1 MTAPGVNAEI
11 RWSVLGSAAGGGL
24 DLVDLSADGIVLA
37 RGSWVPARAAEALR
51 ARPAT
56 RWAWGDTARIY
67 PGLLAAQARVT
78 RAWDLRLCRRI
89 LRAAL
94 PGDDALGPQSAWDGA
109 SGFAPADEALFAAP
123 AEDAPD
129 ADESVRELLRQLRA
143 VTATAEP
150 QRLRILLHG
159 ESAGALIAEEMHAAG
174 LPWDGSEHSRI
185 LVETLGERPVGSGTP
200 RRMRELADEV
210 RAALGDPVANLDSP
224 PKLLRSLHR
233 AGIQVASTSRWE
245 LAEQAHPAVTP
256 LLEYKRLARLLVAN
270 GWTWLDEWVRGGRFR
285 PVYVPG
291 GVVTGR
297 WASSGGGALQIPRA
311 LRPAIRPD
319 PGWVVIDADVAQ
331 LEPRV
336 LAAMSRD
343 LGLAD
348 AARGRD
354 LYEGIV
360 ASGAVA
366 TREEAKY
373 AVLGAMYGATTGE
386 SGRLVPRLRRAY
398 PTAMRLV
405 DDAASAGEDGAS
417 VRTWLGRAS
426 PPPDATWTALTQA
439 ASEETASIALRE
451 QARRAARDRGR
462 FTRNFVVQ
470 GTAAEWALC
479 WLAEIRGR
487 LDALGQAGP
496 PHAPRSGA
504 VFADRPHL
512 VFFLHD
518 EVMVHAPAAMADD
531 VAGAVADAAVAA
543 GRRLFGSFPLDFP
556 LDVEII
562 RPLGAGADDAG
573 AAG

>member
-1 MTAPGVNAEI
+1 MTAPDEDAAI
-11 RWSVLGSAAGGGL
+11 RWSVLGTAAGGGL
-24 DLVDLSADGIVLA
+24 DIVELSEHGMVLGRAPWSAAHAADAV
-37 RGSWVPARAAEALR
+37 RT
-51 ARPAT
+51 RPET
-56 RWAWGDTARIY
+56 RWVWGDTARIY

-94 PGDDALGPQSAWDGA
+94 PGDDALGPASAWDGT
-109 SGFAPADEALFAAP
+109 SGFAPGDEALFAAL

-143 VTATAEP
+143 VAGAADA

-159 ESAGALIAEEMHAAG
+159 ESAGALIAEEMHTAG
-174 LPWDGSEHSRI
+174 LPWDAAEHGRI
-185 LVETLGERPVGSGTP
+185 LVSTLGERPVGSGAP

-210 RAALGDPVANLDSP
+210 RAALGDPVVNLDSP
-224 PKLLRSLHR
+224 PKLLRALHR
-233 AGIQVASTSRWE
+233 AGVQVASTSRWE
-245 LAEQAHPAVTP
+245 LAEQTHPAVAP

-270 GWTWLDEWVRGGRFR
+270 GWTWLDDWVRGGRFR

-311 LRPAIRPD
+311 LRPAMRPD
-319 PGWVVIDADVAQ
+319 PGWVVVDADVAQ

-398 PTAMRLV
+398 PTAMRLG

-417 VRTWLGRAS
+417 VHTWLGRTS
-426 PPPDATWTALTQA
+426 PPPDAPWTALAQA
-439 ASEETASIALRE
+439 ASEETASTALRE

-487 LDALGQAGP
+487 LDALGQVGA

-518 EVMVHAPAAMADD
+518 EVMVHAPAAMAD
-531 VAGAVADAAVAA
+531 AVAAAVTDAAVAA
-543 GRRLFGSFPLDFP
+543 GRRLFGTFPIDFP
-556 LDVEII
+556 LDIEII
-562 RPLGAGADDAG
+562 RPLDAGAGGAGADG
-573 AAG
+573 